1 VYPKKNT
8 PYGTERIFMKKK
20 IDWDNLGFEIN
31 PADRMFIAQYRA
43 GRWDAGKIVDY
54 GPIPLYP
61 SAVILNYGQGLF
73 EGMKAYR
80 TKDGRLAM
88 FRPLDNAKRV
98 NTGCRRLCMPE
109 IDEQFFVGSIVGLLK
124 ENLEHVPPYGKGDL
138 YIRPIMFGSGQML
151 GVNPAEEYLFVIFM
165 SPVGPYFKSGFGGIR
180 LEIRDDFHRSAVY
193 GTGGVKAVGNYAA
206 SLLPK
211 KYAKKNGYDE
221 VIYLDAKTSTYV
233 EEVGSSNV
241 FMIKEK
247 VLSTP
252 QLGGSILPGISR
264 DSVLA
269 IASHRFGLTTLERDI
284 RHEEFSAAD
293 ELFCTGTA
301 TVITPILSVAF
312 HGREQVIG
320 SGKPGPLT
328 VQLYEE
334 LKGIQLGERPDDF
347 GWFFEVT

>member
-1 VYPKKNT
+1 
-8 PYGTERIFMKKK
+8 MKKK
-20 IDWDNLGFEIN
+20 IDWDKLGFEIN
-31 PADRMFIAQYRA
+31 PADKMFVAHHRN
-43 GRWDAGKIVDY
+43 GRWSEGEVVDY
-54 GPIPLYP
+54 GTIPLYP
-61 SAVILNYGQGLF
+61 SAVVLNYGQGLF

-88 FRPLDNAKRV
+88 FRPVDNAKRINV
-98 NTGCRRLCMPE
+98 GCRRLCMPE
-109 IDEQFFVGSIVGLLK
+109 IDERFFVQSIVRLLK
-124 ENLEHVPPYGKGDL
+124 ENLEYVPPYGKGDL
-138 YIRPIMFGSGQML
+138 YIRPILFGSGQML
-151 GVNPAEEYLFVIFM
+151 GVSPAEEYTFVIYM
-165 SPVGPYFKSGFGGIR
+165 SPVGPYFKSGLSGIR
-180 LEIRDDFHRSAVY
+180 LEIRDDFHRSALY

-211 KYAKKNGYDE
+211 KHAKKNGYDE

-241 FMIKEK
+241 FMIKER

-269 IASHRFGLTTLERDI
+269 IAGHRFGLVTLERDI
-284 RHEEFSAAD
+284 RHEELFEAD

-301 TVITPILSVAF
+301 TVITPILLVAF
-312 HGREQVIG
+312 HGREQAVG
-320 SGKPGPLT
+320 GGKPGSLS

-334 LKGIQLGERPDDF
+334 LRGIQLGERQDDF
-347 GWFFEVT
+347 GWFFEVP